1 MNLLKQFREIKG
13 KTQFDLGRA
22 INVQPQKISEVER
35 GRRDLRFQ
43 EAVRAA
49 KFLDVSLDDLAGIQK
64 QKPATGDTA
73 RVGMN
78 V

>member
-1 MNLLKQFREIKG
+1 MKLREIRLRIG
-13 KTQFDLGRA
+13 KTQFEVGRA
-22 INVQPQKISEVER
+22 VNVQPQKLSEVEN

-43 EAVRAA
+43 EAIKIA
-49 KFLDVSLDDLAGIQK
+49 KFLDVSLDELAGIQN
-64 QKPATGDTA
+64 QKPASGRTE